1 MAIENFET
9 VPSVAIIGAGP
20 CGCAFAADLASK
32 GRDVLLYAHPEHR
45 GFVPLI
51 ESNDGW
57 LGAKGEVNGR
67 FQIPTTSD
75 MYLAIRHSTHIVVTV
90 PSFGQDTILTL
101 LSQFDLRNHTLI
113 INVGNFFYLAARQ
126 KVNAQTILETDISPY
141 ACRMVGNDVFIKG
154 TKKRLAIWAEK
165 APVNDS
171 ISPNANQ
178 VFRRQIQSVFTPEL
192 FWCKNLLEVGLNNIN
207 PVVHAPAVLMNAGWI
222 ESTKGDFYFYGQG
235 MSPAV
240 SRVSE
245 AIDQERLAIARAY
258 GLELVDITTYMNV
271 NYSHDKDY
279 QCFHDFAS
287 QSWIHNQTK
296 GAPTHMGHRY
306 VTEDIRYGLVP
317 WYELGVK
324 CGLPSPTMRS
334 LIEVASVVG
343 GVDSFATGRS
353 LQAAG
358 LAEATKEQVMMAL
371 GGPLEKPVHSANLL
385 PPLSDAPVKMMQ
397 SHAPMQATQVA
408 A

>member
-1 MAIENFET
+1 MAIDTSET
-9 VPSVAIIGAGP
+9 VPSVSIIGAGP

-51 ESNDGW
+51 ENNGGW
-57 LGAKGEVNGR
+57 LGAKGEVNGQ

-75 MYLAIRHSTHIVVTV
+75 MSRAVHHANYLIVTV
-90 PSFGQDTILTL
+90 PSFGQDTILTI
-101 LSQFDLRNHTLI
+101 LSQFDLRKHTLI

-126 KVNAQTILETDISPY
+126 KVNASTIVETDISPY

-165 APVNDS
+165 APFQDALK
-171 ISPNANQ
+171 PQ
-178 VFRRQIQSVFTPEL
+178 GDQLFRRQIQSVFTPEL
-192 FWCKNLLEVGLNNIN
+192 VWTKNLLEVGLNNIN

-245 AIDQERLAIARAY
+245 KIDQERLAIARAY
-258 GLELVDITTYMNV
+258 GLELVDITTYMNR
-271 NYSHDKDY
+271 NYSHDKEY
-279 QCFHDFAS
+279 QSFHDFAS

-324 CGLPSPTMRS
+324 CGLASPTIRS

-358 LAEATKEQVMMAL
+358 LGEATKEQVLMAL
-371 GGPLEKPVHSANLL
+371 GGPMEMTPGIL
-385 PPLSDAPVKMMQ
+385 PPLSEPPVKMME
-397 SHAPMQATQVA
+397 SRVSMQATRVA